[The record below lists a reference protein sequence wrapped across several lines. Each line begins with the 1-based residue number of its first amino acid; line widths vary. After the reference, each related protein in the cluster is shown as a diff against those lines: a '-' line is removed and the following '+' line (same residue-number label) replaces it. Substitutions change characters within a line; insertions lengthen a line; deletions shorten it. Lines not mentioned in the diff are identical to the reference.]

1 MEFSKLERRIILTAG
16 FLIGLLLYVPFL
28 GSTPLFDWDEINFA
42 ECAREMIVL
51 QDFLHVHI
59 DFELFWEKPPLF
71 IWFQVL
77 SMKLFGINEFGA
89 RFPNALLGA
98 LSIPALM
105 LLGERY
111 RSFQFGIMWSIAYT
125 ASFLPFLYFKS
136 GIIDPWFNTF
146 IFLSFLGAY
155 EYAFRQKKKRFIW
168 ASGLFCGLAILTKGP
183 AALVLLGLSAVVLS
197 VLKRQ
202 LIINLKAFGVWLL
215 LSLSIPAIWFL
226 IDYLSNGPF
235 FIQSFLD
242 YQIRLLTTEDAG
254 HGGFFGYHFVVV
266 LIGCFPAAVWALPVF
281 FKKWKVNLLHTWMIV
296 LSLVT
301 LVLFSAVQSKII
313 HYSSLTY
320 IPISFLAALAFEER
334 NHFSLHKGQQIIYL
348 LISLLWLLIIIG
360 IPFILP
366 YLAQSNEMI
375 TDTNAQSIL
384 SLDISWPKWYA
395 LSGVFLLIPLFMH
408 FYKFPVFKRFLITG
422 VSYMIFMFLFTAL
435 YIPKIGSYTQDMA
448 IEFFRTSQQKDV
460 YIENYGYKSY
470 ADLFYTNKMPT
481 DKIKLPIEE
490 AIRTGLDKD
499 LYIITKLHREQR
511 LLALT
516 DQLEFFDRKGEFAF
530 YRRPAATHP
539 IE

>member
-1 MEFSKLERRIILTAG
+1 MEFGKLERRFILTAG
-16 FLIGLLLYVPFL
+16 FLIGLLLYLPFL

-89 RFPNALLGA
+89 RFPNAFLGA

-111 RSFQFGIMWSIAYT
+111 RSFKFGIMWSIAYT

-146 IFLSFLGAY
+146 IFLSFLTAY
-155 EYAFRQKKKRFIW
+155 EYAFRQKKNRYIW

-183 AALVLLGLSAVVLS
+183 AALLLLGLSAVALS
-197 VLKRQ
+197 LLKRQ
-202 LIINLKAFGVWLL
+202 LIINLKAFGLWLL

-254 HGGFFGYHFVVV
+254 HGGFWGYHFVVV
-266 LIGCFPAAVWALPVF
+266 LIGCFPAGIWALPIF
-281 FKKWKVNLLHTWMIV
+281 FKKWKVPLLQTWMIV
-296 LSLVT
+296 LT
-301 LVLFSAVQSKII
+301 LITLLLFSAVQSKII

-320 IPISFLAALAFEER
+320 LPISFLAALAFEER
-334 NHFSLHKGQQIIYL
+334 NSFSLPRGQRIIH
-348 LISLLWLLIIIG
+348 LIITLFWLLITIG

-366 YLAQSNEMI
+366 YLAQSSELI

-384 SLDISWPKWYA
+384 KLDISWPKWYA
-395 LSGVFLLIPLFMH
+395 LIGIFLLIPVIIY
-408 FYKFPVFKRFLITG
+408 FYKLPVFKGLLITG
-422 VSYMIFMFLFTAL
+422 VSYMLFMFLFTAL
-435 YIPKIGSYTQDMA
+435 YIPKIGGYTQNMA
-448 IEFFRTSQQKDV
+448 IDFFETYRQQNV
-460 YIENYGYKSY
+460 YVENYGYKSY
-470 ADLFYTNKMPT
+470 ADLFYTGKMPS
-481 DKIKLPIEE
+481 DKIGLPIDE
-490 AIRTGLDKD
+490 AIRVGLDKD
-499 LYIITKLHREQR
+499 LYIITKLHREDR
-511 LLALT
+511 LRGLT
-516 DQLEFFDRKGEFAF
+516 DKLELIERKGEFAF
-530 YRRPAATHP
+530 YRRSASTHP

>member
-1 MEFSKLERRIILTAG
+1 MEFGKLERRFILMAG
-16 FLIGLLLYVPFL
+16 FSIGLLLYLPFL

-89 RFPNALLGA
+89 RFPNAFLGA

-111 RSFQFGIMWSIAYT
+111 RSFKFGIIWSIAYT

-146 IFLSFLGAY
+146 IFLSFLAAY
-155 EYAFRQKKKRFIW
+155 EYAFRQKKNRYIW

-183 AALVLLGLSAVVLS
+183 AALLLLGLSAVALS
-197 VLKRQ
+197 LLKRQ
-202 LIINLKAFGVWLL
+202 LIINLKAFGLWLL

-254 HGGFFGYHFVVV
+254 HGGFLGYHFVVV
-266 LIGCFPAAVWALPVF
+266 LIGCFPAAIWALPIF
-281 FKKWKVNLLHTWMIV
+281 FKKWKVPLLQTWMIV
-296 LSLVT
+296 LTLIT

-320 IPISFLAALAFEER
+320 LPISFLAARAFEER
-334 NHFSLHKGQQIIYL
+334 NSFSLPRVQRIIH
-348 LISLLWLLIIIG
+348 LIITLFWLLITIG

-366 YLAQSNEMI
+366 YLAQSIELI

-384 SLDISWPKWYA
+384 KLDISWPKWYA
-395 LSGVFLLIPLFMH
+395 LSGIFLLIPIIIY
-408 FYKFPVFKRFLITG
+408 FYKLPVFKGLLITG
-422 VSYMIFMFLFTAL
+422 FSYMLFMFLFTAL
-435 YIPKIGSYTQDMA
+435 YIPNIGGYTQNMA
-448 IEFFRTSQQKDV
+448 IDFFETYRQQNV
-460 YIENYGYKSY
+460 YVENYGYKSY
-470 ADLFYTNKMPT
+470 ADLFYTRKMPS
-481 DKIKLPIEE
+481 DKIGLPIDE
-490 AIRTGLDKD
+490 AIRVGLDKD
-499 LYIITKLHREQR
+499 LYIITKLHREER
-511 LLALT
+511 LRGLT
-516 DQLEFFDRKGEFAF
+516 DKLELIERKGEFAF
-530 YRRPAATHP
+530 YRRSASTHP